1 MSGWSHLIAFFRRP
15 RCILPAG
22 SGAYTFAG
30 ARDLIH
36 DRAGQLGLGADV
48 TIYSKPA
55 VLDLA
60 YGDYPVPFQIFLR
73 MRPGESRH
81 GHHGHRHRGYR

>member
-1 MSGWSHLIAFFRRP
+1 MIALDRFFPQAPVHPACRTGADTSGS
-15 RCILPAG
+15 
-22 SGAYTFAG
+22 
-30 ARDLIH
+30 ARDLIQ
-36 DRAGQLGLGADV
+36 DRAWQLGLGADV
-48 TIYSKPA
+48 TICSKAA

-81 GHHGHRHRGYR
+81 VHHGQRHRGYR